1 MTMPIQTGDRF
12 PEATF
17 TQMTEKGPA
26 PVSASELFKGK
37 KVVLF
42 AVPGAFTPTCSKQ
55 HLPGYIKEADAMK
68 AMGVDLIA
76 CMAVNDAFVM
86 DAWGQAQG
94 AAGKVLMLADGNG
107 DVTRTLGLES
117 DFSKYGM
124 GQRSRRFSM
133 ILQDGVVKQLNVEAP
148 GEFKVSS
155 AEATVCQL

>member
-1 MTMPIQTGDRF
+1 MPIQTGDRF
-12 PEATF
+12 PEANF

-26 PVSASELFKGK
+26 PVSTSELFAGK

-42 AVPGAFTPTCSKQ
+42 SVPGAFTPTCSKQ
-55 HLPGYIKEADAMK
+55 HLPGYIKAADAMK

-94 AAGKVLMLADGNG
+94 AEGKVLMLSDGNG
-107 DVTRTLGLES
+107 EVTKKLGLEM
-117 DFSKYGM
+117 DASKYGM

-133 ILQDGVVKQLNVEAP
+133 ILQGGVVKHLNVEEP
-148 GEFKVSS
+148 GEFKISS
-155 AEATVCQL
+155 AEATSCQL